1 LAAYVQGHHQ
11 DSVTILLSSGFQAS
25 RRPSPVA
32 LPVVPANAR
41 LTAGSVSGSVVLR
54 TQKSANADNSS
65 PRFFCFFRRGE
76 TTWAR
81 PLQTHQQRLRD

>member
-65 PRFFCFFRRGE
+65 PRFFAFSGGAKPPGPALYKL
-76 TTWAR
+76 TNN
-81 PLQTHQQRLRD
+81 D